1 MHEGK
6 LNDVN
11 SSEKKEKTKKCFRV
25 PRNRRWWST
34 HFSVGRITLIKDSR
48 CRALCNGIVA
58 ARSHRSARTISDH
71 IRGFMRTVWEN
82 TRKAEGPAAR
92 LQERLSSFYLELRG
106 RSLAPGKPGVLE
118 RASPGRRLGSI
129 PTPSVSL
136 APSLRCRG
144 KSPRRW
150 RPGRGKRAAEEKE
163 ARVVREGERQP
174 SGPSFLPS
182 SFHSLRP
189 FFEALFG
196 LSVFS
201 FSLCSFF
208 QNLAE
213 IVVARLLCAR
223 ISTSTWVY
231 FYYIG
236 LLYG

>member
-1 MHEGK
+1 MVIDTLFGRPDYPDK
-6 LNDVN
+6 GLALLA
-11 SSEKKEKTKKCFRV
+11 RV
-25 PRNRRWWST
+25 LR
-34 HFSVGRITLIKDSR
+34 
-48 CRALCNGIVA
+48 NGIVA
-58 ARSHRSARTISDH
+58 DRSHRSTRTMSDH
-71 IRGFMRTVWEN
+71 IWGFMRTVSDN

-150 RPGRGKRAAEEKE
+150 RPGRGKRATEEKE

-174 SGPSFLPS
+174 SGPSFLPP
-182 SFHSLRP
+182 SFYSLRP
-189 FFEALFG
+189 FFAALFG
-196 LSVFS
+196 LSVFA
-201 FSLCSFF
+201 FSHCSFLR
-208 QNLAE
+208 NLD
-213 IVVARLLCAR
+213 IVVAWLLR
-223 ISTSTWVY
+223 TQVSPWLD

-236 LLYG
+236 LFIMRV

>member
-1 MHEGK
+1 
-6 LNDVN
+6 
-11 SSEKKEKTKKCFRV
+11 
-25 PRNRRWWST
+25 
-34 HFSVGRITLIKDSR
+34 
-48 CRALCNGIVA
+48 
-58 ARSHRSARTISDH
+58 
-71 IRGFMRTVWEN
+71 MRTVWEN

-163 ARVVREGERQP
+163 ARVVREDERQP

-182 SFHSLRP
+182 FLHPSTASGHSFKPFWPFSFLVFSLLILPKSCRNHRRAISLR
-189 FFEALFG
+189 
-196 LSVFS
+196 SRV
-201 FSLCSFF
+201 
-208 QNLAE
+208 
-213 IVVARLLCAR
+213 
-223 ISTSTWVY
+223 STSTRVY

-236 LLYG
+236 LLHRIIYGQHFRMNK